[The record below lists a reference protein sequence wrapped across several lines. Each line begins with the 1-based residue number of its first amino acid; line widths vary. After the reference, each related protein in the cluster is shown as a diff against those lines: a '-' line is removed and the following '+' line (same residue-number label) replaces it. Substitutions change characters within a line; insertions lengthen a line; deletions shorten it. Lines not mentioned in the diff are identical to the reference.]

1 MESIEEIFENVR
13 AQLPHLDIQLAS
25 GAPVDSKGPLT
36 SDVDGIII
44 LPDHDNV
51 DFGKLE
57 VIGKE
62 RKEDTRTLYHIGGY
76 KRQVEITVSSDWT
89 KLKSVQHRRV
99 ILSLL
104 KFEKVSNAVC
114 ELKKSG
120 VKTEPAWAQVLKLQG
135 DPYIE
140 MLRCDLIPIA
150 EVIEK
155 ELNELTDL

>member
-1 MESIEEIFENVR
+1 MESIEEIFEDVR
-13 AQLPHLDIQLAS
+13 SKLSHLDIQLAS

-36 SDVDGIII
+36 SDVDGILI
-44 LPDHDNV
+44 LPNHDSV
-51 DFGKLE
+51 DFGELQI
-57 VIGKE
+57 IGKE
-62 RKEDTRTLYHIGGY
+62 HKEATRTLYHIGGY

-104 KFEKVSNAVC
+104 KFEKVSNAVR

-120 VKTEPAWAQVLKLQG
+120 MKTEPAWATVLGLKG

-140 MLRCDLIPIA
+140 MLRGDLIHIA
-150 EVIEK
+150 EAIEK
-155 ELNELTDL
+155 EL